1 MFEKRV
7 VLRLGELVLVQL
19 RLNSDAMRKIAKQ
32 LSRAIAAFALV
43 ALIAAPALA
52 QNPITKEQKD
62 EVLARMTELITRNAF
77 VPGVDFGQWAAFVDK
92 QRTEID
98 GATDTE
104 SFNTA
109 INKALRNFGFSHIVL
124 MSPQAARARVDRSVI
139 GIGVTIVQEEGGFRV
154 VMTVPDA
161 PATKAGIVPG
171 DLLLEADG
179 KKLET
184 TTQITGQEGTDV
196 SIKLRKTDGAEKTV
210 TLTRRKFSTVRPE
223 TLTWEGD
230 DTAVIKIYTFD
241 LSYNPANVEK
251 LMTEAAKAKNLIID
265 LRSNGGGAVVH
276 MTHFLSLL
284 MPSDTP
290 IGSFIT
296 KRTVE
301 RFVEDTEGDPNDVVA
316 IAKWSPSKLRTFK
329 GKVEPFTGK
338 VAVLLNEGSGSAS
351 EIAAA
356 ALKDNLEA
364 PIIGSNSAGAVLA
377 SIMVPLPHGFMLQ
390 YPITDYVT
398 FKGLRLEGT
407 GLKPDV
413 LAPTPRYDEK
423 DIAVEKAV
431 ALLKHG

>member
-1 MFEKRV
+1 MK
-7 VLRLGELVLVQL
+7 
-19 RLNSDAMRKIAKQ
+19 NIAQ
-32 LSRAIAAFALV
+32 HLTRAFAGLALAALV
-43 ALIAAPALA
+43 AAPALVQA
-52 QNPITKEQKD
+52 QTPITKEEKD
-62 EVLARMTELITRNAF
+62 EVLTRMTELITRNAF
-77 VPGVDFGQWAAFVDK
+77 VPGVDFSKWAGYVDK
-92 QRTEID
+92 ERTEID
-98 GATDTE
+98 DAKDAE

-109 INKALRNFGFSHIVL
+109 VNKALQQFGFSHIVL

-154 VMTVPDA
+154 VMTIPDA

-196 SIKLRKTDGAEKTV
+196 SIKLRKEDGTEKTV
-210 TLTRRKFSTVRPE
+210 TLTRTKFSTVRPE
-223 TLTWEGD
+223 TLTWAND

-241 LSYNPANVEK
+241 LSYDRKNVEE
-251 LMTEAAKAKNLIID
+251 LMEQAAKAKNLIVD
-265 LRSNGGGAVVH
+265 LRSNGGGAVVN

-284 MPSDTP
+284 MPPGTP

-301 RFVEDTEGDPNDVVA
+301 RFVEDTQGDPNDVVA
-316 IAKWSPSKLRTFK
+316 IAKWSPSKLRTMK
-329 GKVEPFTGK
+329 GRIEPFTGK
-338 VAVLLNEGSGSAS
+338 VAILLNEGSGSAS

-364 PIIGSNSAGAVLA
+364 PIVGHPSAGAVLA
-377 SIMVPLPHGFMLQ
+377 SIMVPLPQGFMLQ

-398 FKGLRLEGT
+398 LKGLRLEGN

-413 LAPTPRYDEK
+413 EAPTPRYNEK
-423 DIAVEKAV
+423 DVAVEKAV
-431 ALLKHG
+431 SLLKHG